1 MAPQVPS
8 AAATAQ
14 DRAQAVTGVMASSPP
29 AYPCLREPCH
39 SLDRK
44 RNLPGTNQARPSK
57 TLAR

>member
-14 DRAQAVTGVMASSPP
+14 DRAQGVTGVMASSPP
-29 AYPCLREPCH
+29 PAPACGNRAIAVIE
-39 SLDRK
+39 K
-44 RNLPGTNQARPSK
+44 RNLPGTNQARPGK